1 MKALRKVRD
10 RIGHHDTQDVDA
22 ARQDQLEKPFFLGSK
37 DSLHIDGEND
47 EERSK
52 LEALKSKASSIRRA
66 VVHPRQTLK
75 ERPQKTLANQF
86 ILTERPWLEDE
97 QKADQKLEEAYDAL
111 HIAQESCR
119 QQPRNAVLLAS
130 IREAE
135 RRISHLEEKREEIEV
150 AWHMS
155 RYVHRARVVRHAMSM
170 PSKQAPEFRRLDDK
184 GQNER
189 FLSIKWIGHLVL
201 YGFQNTANTYIDPT
215 NNLPYSRQEL
225 IRNIERLLVTSQGF
239 QYWWNRVRYV
249 YRWEDPWLTT
259 KWFLLFLVLLKT
271 GYFVTF
277 YVSRCARQQAQ
288 FCLCSL
294 VLLSPLLIH
303 FEHRWQTHTALAV
316 RLVEASGPDAW
327 PRSHAI

>member
-1 MKALRKVRD
+1 MELD
-10 RIGHHDTQDVDA
+10 QDIM
-22 ARQDQLEKPFFLGSK
+22 L
-37 DSLHIDGEND
+37 I
-47 EERSK
+47 
-52 LEALKSKASSIRRA
+52 KS
-66 VVHPRQTLK
+66 Q
-75 ERPQKTLANQF
+75 
-86 ILTERPWLEDE
+86 
-97 QKADQKLEEAYDAL
+97 
-111 HIAQESCR
+111 
-119 QQPRNAVLLAS
+119 
-130 IREAE
+130 
-135 RRISHLEEKREEIEV
+135 
-150 AWHMS
+150 
-155 RYVHRARVVRHAMSM
+155 
-170 PSKQAPEFRRLDDK
+170 
-184 GQNER
+184 
-189 FLSIKWIGHLVL
+189 LVL